1 MWKICLTQNRNKPLI
16 KDLQF
21 WPNNYETWW
30 RRLKLI
36 SISARSAKNCGFF
49 IIECKDYLVSPGIF
63 SKTYINTFIPP
74 TQYNVFWKQN
84 FNYLPCTTIT
94 HLMHNYT
101 IGLVRYF
108 GKNLYIYQINQV
120 CLYEIIINLFVL
132 FFCVNYQI
140 KFLYI
145 QNKNKLIWYIIFP
158 KVDDK
163 AKYF

>member
-1 MWKICLTQNRNKPLI
+1 
-16 KDLQF
+16 
-21 WPNNYETWW
+21 
-30 RRLKLI
+30 
-36 SISARSAKNCGFF
+36 
-49 IIECKDYLVSPGIF
+49 
-63 SKTYINTFIPP
+63 
-74 TQYNVFWKQN
+74 
-84 FNYLPCTTIT
+84 
-94 HLMHNYT
+94 MHNYT

-163 AKYF
+163 RPNIFKKVSKFLRFYCQIAGNSRSNAKILGKYSYYHLHRYLRFLCSVLLQKTLLL